1 MPPNNA
7 AKRDTGALLW
17 AEASI
22 MRSPAKTAIGAAN
35 GWRRVR
41 PTSIGCLLLAAG
53 QGKMGSS
60 THWSVFVAAGL
71 WIRYLAS
78 AIQR

>member
-1 MPPNNA
+1 
-7 AKRDTGALLW
+7 
-17 AEASI
+17 

-60 THWSVFVAAGL
+60 THWSVFNAAWL
-71 WIRYLAS
+71 WIRYPAS
-78 AIQR
+78 HQRA